1 MGWKNKHI
9 NIPTRKS
16 SGVSLFLGVPMS
28 QGLVAERVR
37 EGRKSALPPGKN
49 SLEQGHKQ
57 GLLVHSEQIGNGGGG
72 HWISPLST
80 VLKFKHQS
88 VI

>member
-1 MGWKNKHI
+1 MGWKNKHV

-28 QGLVAERVR
+28 QGLVADRVR

-49 SLEQGHKQ
+49 SLEQG
-57 GLLVHSEQIGNGGGG
+57 HSEQIGNGGGG